1 MPISVLRIHDELS
14 FKNVTQSFLAATNP
28 MNFGNY
34 DNHESQDQLE
44 IFQLACSNYSF
55 LLPSAKE
62 TTLEEWADSID
73 ERYNAPQAKEVAS
86 TLRSISEKY
95 SA

>member
-14 FKNVTQSFLAATNP
+14 FKNTTQSFLAAVNP

-34 DNHESQDQLE
+34 DKCESQDQLE
-44 IFQLACSNYSF
+44 VFQLACSNYAF
-55 LLPSAKE
+55 LLPALKE
-62 TTLEEWADSID
+62 TTLNEWAETID
-73 ERYNAPQAKEVAS
+73 ERYNSPQAKEVAN
-86 TLRSISEKY
+86 TLRSLSEKY